1 MKPLSIYTVSASLPS
16 SLIALKELAYNFW
29 WCWNDEA
36 ASLFGAID
44 SNLWLELHRN
54 PVALL
59 NHIPISRLEYLEN
72 DKGFIEKLQSVHA
85 SFISYINSTSW
96 FQESVSSAQHGKIAY
111 FSLEFGINESF
122 PNYSGGLGILAG
134 DHLKSASD
142 LGLPLVAVGL
152 LYQMGYFRQHI
163 SSSGW
168 QTESFFENDFY
179 SMPLELMKSSE
190 AIPYVV
196 EIAMPNSPVYAHIW
210 RAMIGKTAL
219 YLLDTNIIENA
230 EIPEYRDITD
240 QLYGGNTETR
250 IQQEIVLGIGGIK
263 ALRLL
268 GIHPSIIHIN
278 EGHAAFATRER
289 AHNIMHDF
297 QTDFYT
303 AMELAHAGMIFT
315 THTPVPAGNE
325 VFPVSLID
333 TYFSAYWH
341 KLGIS
346 REEFLQLGQVN
357 SNDPELFSMTVL
369 ALRMSSYRNGV
380 SALHGKVARSMWQPL
395 WPDFLEE
402 EIPIHHITNGI
413 HTSTW
418 VAGKLA
424 ELFDTYLGSMWR
436 KETHNK
442 EMWKSIGDIPS
453 DRLWKVHEFYK
464 SELVDFARTYLQNR
478 KGTIL
483 SNRQKAYINRFL
495 NPQALTIGF
504 ARRFATYK
512 RANLLFRDMGRLKKM
527 LTNPDLPVQIILAG
541 KAHPH
546 DNAGK
551 EIIQSIIHAIK
562 EHGLEDHII
571 FLEDYSMAIASAM
584 VKGCDI
590 WLNTPRRPHEASGT
604 SGMKAAM
611 NGCLHCSI
619 MDGWWDESYNGDN
632 GFSIGST
639 EQYASTE
646 DQDRAESLSLY
657 EILEQEIIPTFYNRN
672 KQGIPE
678 QWVEKMKS
686 SIMTIAPEFSTARMV
701 RDYTRKFYLPALQ
714 RYDVLQKNNLE
725 GAKQLRNWKKH
736 IYHNWEMV
744 SFGTISIQ
752 GISHAAIGKH
762 IKVYAE
768 VYTGNLS
775 EKDLLVEAVYGKIN
789 AQGDLQHVSKQ
800 ILTFQGYTDGKAWFE
815 GQFLS
820 EFGGQQGCTVRVL
833 PTHTL
838 LTDNADIGLC
848 TWAKQQ

>member
-1 MKPLSIYTVSASLPS
+1 
-16 SLIALKELAYNFW
+16 
-29 WCWNDEA
+29 
-36 ASLFGAID
+36 
-44 SNLWLELHRN
+44 
-54 PVALL
+54 
-59 NHIPISRLEYLEN
+59 
-72 DKGFIEKLQSVHA
+72 
-85 SFISYINSTSW
+85 
-96 FQESVSSAQHGKIAY
+96 
-111 FSLEFGINESF
+111 
-122 PNYSGGLGILAG
+122 
-134 DHLKSASD
+134 
-142 LGLPLVAVGL
+142 
-152 LYQMGYFRQHI
+152 
-163 SSSGW
+163 
-168 QTESFFENDFY
+168 
-179 SMPLELMKSSE
+179 
-190 AIPYVV
+190 
-196 EIAMPNSPVYAHIW
+196 
-210 RAMIGKTAL
+210 
-219 YLLDTNIIENA
+219 
-230 EIPEYRDITD
+230 
-240 QLYGGNTETR
+240 
-250 IQQEIVLGIGGIK
+250 
-263 ALRLL
+263 
-268 GIHPSIIHIN
+268 
-278 EGHAAFATRER
+278 
-289 AHNIMHDF
+289 
-297 QTDFYT
+297 
-303 AMELAHAGMIFT
+303 
-315 THTPVPAGNE
+315 
-325 VFPVSLID
+325 
-333 TYFSAYWH
+333 
-341 KLGIS
+341 
-346 REEFLQLGQVN
+346 
-357 SNDPELFSMTVL
+357 
-369 ALRMSSYRNGV
+369 
-380 SALHGKVARSMWQPL
+380 
-395 WPDFLEE
+395 
-402 EIPIHHITNGI
+402 
-413 HTSTW
+413 
-418 VAGKLA
+418 
-424 ELFDTYLGSMWR
+424 
-436 KETHNK
+436 
-442 EMWKSIGDIPS
+442 
-453 DRLWKVHEFYK
+453 
-464 SELVDFARTYLQNR
+464 
-478 KGTIL
+478 
-483 SNRQKAYINRFL
+483 
-495 NPQALTIGF
+495 
-504 ARRFATYK
+504 
-512 RANLLFRDMGRLKKM
+512 MGRLKKM

-657 EILEQEIIPTFYNRN
+657 EILEQEIIPAFYHRN

-678 QWVEKMKS
+678 LWVEKMKS
-686 SIMTIAPEFSTARMV
+686 SIMSIAPEFSTARMV

-714 RYDVLQKNNLE
+714 RYAVLQKNNLE
-725 GAKQLRNWKKH
+725 GAKELRNWKKH

-789 AQGDLQHVSKQ
+789 AQGDLQYVSKQ

>member
-1 MKPLSIYTVSASLPS
+1 
-16 SLIALKELAYNFW
+16 
-29 WCWNDEA
+29 
-36 ASLFGAID
+36 
-44 SNLWLELHRN
+44 
-54 PVALL
+54 
-59 NHIPISRLEYLEN
+59 
-72 DKGFIEKLQSVHA
+72 
-85 SFISYINSTSW
+85 
-96 FQESVSSAQHGKIAY
+96 
-111 FSLEFGINESF
+111 
-122 PNYSGGLGILAG
+122 
-134 DHLKSASD
+134 
-142 LGLPLVAVGL
+142 
-152 LYQMGYFRQHI
+152 
-163 SSSGW
+163 
-168 QTESFFENDFY
+168 
-179 SMPLELMKSSE
+179 
-190 AIPYVV
+190 
-196 EIAMPNSPVYAHIW
+196 
-210 RAMIGKTAL
+210 
-219 YLLDTNIIENA
+219 
-230 EIPEYRDITD
+230 
-240 QLYGGNTETR
+240 
-250 IQQEIVLGIGGIK
+250 
-263 ALRLL
+263 
-268 GIHPSIIHIN
+268 
-278 EGHAAFATRER
+278 
-289 AHNIMHDF
+289 
-297 QTDFYT
+297 
-303 AMELAHAGMIFT
+303 
-315 THTPVPAGNE
+315 
-325 VFPVSLID
+325 
-333 TYFSAYWH
+333 
-341 KLGIS
+341 
-346 REEFLQLGQVN
+346 
-357 SNDPELFSMTVL
+357 MTVL

-380 SALHGKVARSMWQPL
+380 SALHGKVSRSMWQPL
-395 WPDFLEE
+395 WQHFLEE
-402 EIPIHHITNGI
+402 EVPIHHITNGI

-424 ELFDTYLGSMWR
+424 QLFDIYLGTMWR
-436 KETHNK
+436 TETHNK
-442 EMWKSIGDIPS
+442 EMWKSIADIPS
-453 DRLWKVHEFYK
+453 DQLWKVHQFYT

-512 RANLLFRDMGRLKKM
+512 RANLLFRDIGRLKKM
-527 LTNPDLPVQIILAG
+527 LTNPDMPVQIILAG

-562 EHGLEDHII
+562 EHGLEDHIV

-672 KQGIPE
+672 QQGIPE
-678 QWVEKMKS
+678 KWVEKMKS
-686 SIMTIAPEFSTARMV
+686 SIITITPEFSTARMV

-714 RYDVLQKNNLE
+714 KYSSLQKNNLH
-725 GAKQLRNWKKH
+725 GAKELRNWKKH
-736 IYHNWEMV
+736 IYQHWETV

-752 GISHAAIGKH
+752 GISHAAIGKP
-762 IKVYAE
+762 IKVYVE

-775 EKDLLVEAVYGKIN
+775 EKDLLVEVVYGKIN

-800 ILTFQGYTDGKAWFE
+800 ILIFQGYTHGKAWFE
-815 GQFLS
+815 GQFMS

>member
-1 MKPLSIYTVSASLPS
+1 
-16 SLIALKELAYNFW
+16 
-29 WCWNDEA
+29 
-36 ASLFGAID
+36 
-44 SNLWLELHRN
+44 
-54 PVALL
+54 
-59 NHIPISRLEYLEN
+59 
-72 DKGFIEKLQSVHA
+72 
-85 SFISYINSTSW
+85 
-96 FQESVSSAQHGKIAY
+96 
-111 FSLEFGINESF
+111 
-122 PNYSGGLGILAG
+122 
-134 DHLKSASD
+134 
-142 LGLPLVAVGL
+142 
-152 LYQMGYFRQHI
+152 
-163 SSSGW
+163 
-168 QTESFFENDFY
+168 
-179 SMPLELMKSSE
+179 
-190 AIPYVV
+190 
-196 EIAMPNSPVYAHIW
+196 
-210 RAMIGKTAL
+210 
-219 YLLDTNIIENA
+219 
-230 EIPEYRDITD
+230 
-240 QLYGGNTETR
+240 
-250 IQQEIVLGIGGIK
+250 
-263 ALRLL
+263 
-268 GIHPSIIHIN
+268 
-278 EGHAAFATRER
+278 
-289 AHNIMHDF
+289 MHDF

-303 AMELAHAGMIFT
+303 AIELAHAGMIFT

-395 WPDFLEE
+395 WQDFLEE

-646 DQDRAESLSLY
+646 DQDTAESLSLY
-657 EILEQEIIPTFYNRN
+657 EILEQEIIPTFYHRN

-686 SIMTIAPEFSTARMV
+686 SIISIAPEFSTARMV

-714 RYDVLQKNNLE
+714 RFAVLQKNNLE